1 MKKLLLTIAATSI
14 LVVSCKKDEPVVSTP
29 NNSDVSTF
37 SELQV
42 PSTFKFETEQNVQ
55 LDLSVTNNGFSHK
68 FKIKIYDNM
77 PSVGGNLL
85 FSGFTTNNN
94 LQTDFTCPA
103 YLSKVYVVKED
114 PTGSSTFAAADI
126 NSGSIVHS
134 FGKKSNKSKTNSIS
148 PDCSI
153 GCDVS
158 YTNHSGNIT
167 INSSDPS
174 GVYCFS
180 GSFNGNINVNKGGV
194 TIRICGNAVS
204 QNINLNSGSGLEITD
219 GATLD
224 VNNLN
229 INSNTGLITVY
240 SATLNISNNFSPNG
254 EVVNNGIINVAK
266 AYNINGQGKL
276 TNNGNI
282 AITDHFNN
290 NKDLIN
296 NGSIVVG
303 KNCNINGG
311 SSTVNNCSLIVGQD
325 LKISNPVENNGLI
338 DVTDDFT
345 LNSSTL
351 TLQNGAMVN
360 ANSATI
366 NSNITGVGTTSLVK
380 VSGNTNINGSG
391 SLNGNLEYCD
401 ADGIENNT
409 GSINSPASLACA
421 VYIPTTGCNSIGN
434 GTPQVSD
441 SDNDGVADEN
451 DLFPND
457 PARAGEIYYPGSNV
471 YGTVAYEDL
480 WPGLGD
486 YDFNDLV
493 LDYRIRYITDASND
507 VKDIE
512 YSYSVRA
519 IGGSLRNGFGF
530 QLDVASNTVQSV
542 TGTQNFMNTLSFNA
556 NGTEAGQAK
565 AVIIAF
571 DNAFKLFANTGTQT
585 VNTTPGETSYAQ
597 DTGDVV
603 VTFINSQTVA
613 SLGSF
618 PLNPF
623 IYVGQDRGK
632 EIHLSGQVPTDLVN
646 ASFFGNAEDDSDPGS
661 GRYYVNENNLP
672 WALTFA
678 QSFNYPSEKTDIVQ
692 TYNYFVSWAQSAG
705 TSSTNW
711 YLDLP
716 GYVVP
721 TNVY

>member
-1 MKKLLLTIAATSI
+1 MKKVIIALSLIIFAS
-14 LVVSCKKDEPVVSTP
+14 SCKKDTP
-29 NNSDVSTF
+29 EANQPSGEVSTF
-37 SELQV
+37 TELQV
-42 PSTFKFETEQNVQ
+42 PNNFKFETDQKVQ
-55 LDLSVTNNGFSHK
+55 LDLSVTNSGFNKK
-68 FKIKIYDNM
+68 FKIKIYDQM
-77 PSVGGNLL
+77 PAVGGNLIY
-85 FSGFTTNNN
+85 SGFTTNNS
-94 LQTDFTCPA
+94 LQGEFSCPA
-103 YLSKVYVVKED
+103 YLSRVYVVKED
-114 PTGSSTFAAADI
+114 PTGSSTYQLADI
-126 NSGSIVHS
+126 TAGSIVHS

-148 PDCSI
+148 PDCSS

-158 YTNHSGNIT
+158 YSNHSGNIT
-167 INSSDPS
+167 INSNDPA

-180 GSFNGNINVNKGGV
+180 GSFNGSINVNKGGV
-194 TIRICGNAVS
+194 TIRICGNAVA
-204 QNINLNSGSGLEITD
+204 QNINLNSGSGLELTD

-240 SATLNISNNFSPNG
+240 NATLNISNNFSPSG
-254 EVVNNGIINVAK
+254 EVINNGIINVAK

-276 TNNGNI
+276 TNNGDI
-282 AITDHFNN
+282 DITDHFNN

-360 ANSATI
+360 ASSATI

-380 VSGNTNINGSG
+380 VSGNTTINGGG

-434 GTPQVSD
+434 GSPQVTD
-441 SDNDGVADEN
+441 TDNDGIADAN

-457 PARAGEIYYPGSNV
+457 PDRAGEVYYPGSNV
-471 YGTVAYEDL
+471 YGTVAFEDL

-486 YDFNDLV
+486 YDFNDLIV
-493 LDYRIRYITDASND
+493 DYRIRLITDASND
-507 VKDIE
+507 VKDVE

-530 QLDVASNTVQSV
+530 QLDLASNTVQSV
-542 TGTQNFMNTLSFNA
+542 TGTQNFHNSLSYNA
-556 NGTEAGQAK
+556 NGTESGQTK

-571 DNAFKLFANTGTQT
+571 DDAFGLFPNTGTQT
-585 VNTTPGETSYAQ
+585 INTITGETAYPN
-597 DTGDVV
+597 DTGDIV
-603 VTFINSQTVA
+603 VTFTSGQSIA
-613 SLGSF
+613 SLGSLPF
-618 PLNPF
+618 NPF
-623 IYVGQDRGK
+623 MYIGQDRGK
-632 EIHLSGQVPTDLVN
+632 EVHLSGKEPTDLVN
-646 ASFFGNAEDDSDPGS
+646 TSFFGTAEDDSNPGS
-661 GRYYVNENNLP
+661 DRYYVNENNLP
-672 WALTFA
+672 WALNLS
-678 QSFNYPSEKTDIVQ
+678 QSFNYPSEKKDIVQ
-692 TYNYFVSWAQSAG
+692 TYNNFVSWAQSSG
-705 TSSTNW
+705 SSSANW

-716 GYVVP
+716 GYI
-721 TNVY
+721 NQANIY